1 MKLYFSP
8 GTCALAPHIIL
19 CETGLPFET
28 EKVSLSSKK
37 TTSGGD
43 YRAINPKGYVPALQL
58 DDGAVLTEVAAV
70 LQYVAD
76 RAPEKQLAPAA
87 GSMEHYRLLE
97 WLNFI
102 ASEVHKSFGLQFKPN
117 IPEETKQ
124 AMRDIITARFDIV
137 EKQLQGRDYLLGN
150 QFSIADAY
158 LFTVGS
164 WAPHLK
170 FDLGPWPAI
179 QAYMQRVAAR
189 PAVRAAMMAEGLI
202 KE

>member
-37 TTSGGD
+37 TASGGD
-43 YRAINPKGYVPALQL
+43 YRVINPKGYVPALQL

-70 LQYVAD
+70 LQYIAD

-124 AMRDIITARFDIV
+124 AMRDIIAARFDIV

-158 LFTVGS
+158 LFTVAS

>member
-37 TTSGGD
+37 TASGGD

-87 GSMEHYRLLE
+87 GSMEHYRVLE

-158 LFTVGS
+158 LFTVAS

>member
-28 EKVSLSSKK
+28 EKVNLSSKK
-37 TTSGGD
+37 TASGGD

-58 DDGAVLTEVAAV
+58 DDDAVLTEAGAV
-70 LQYVAD
+70 LQYLAD
-76 RAPEKQLAPAA
+76 SAPEKRLAPAA

-102 ASEVHKSFGLQFKPN
+102 ASELHKTFGLLFKPN
-117 IPEETKQ
+117 IAEETKQ
-124 AMRDIITARFDIV
+124 MVRDIIAARLDIV

-158 LFTVGS
+158 LFTVAS
-164 WAPHLK
+164 WAPHMK

-179 QAYMQRVAAR
+179 QAYIQRVAAR
-189 PAVRAAMMAEGLI
+189 PAVRAAMVAEGLI